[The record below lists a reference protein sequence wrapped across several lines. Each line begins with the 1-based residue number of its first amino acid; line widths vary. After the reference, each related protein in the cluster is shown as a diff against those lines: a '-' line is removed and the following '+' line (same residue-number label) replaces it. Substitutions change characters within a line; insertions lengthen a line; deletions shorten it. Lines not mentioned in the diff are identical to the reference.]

1 MEAIRKKRIKRTGKQ
16 VIIDLPD
23 DFKAEEVDAI
33 LWPSSGEEAESK
45 FTPSEI
51 EAWRKDLKEFY
62 SQFNVDLSQFKFN
75 RDELY
80 DRP

>member
-1 MEAIRKKRIKRTGKQ
+1 MEAIQKKKIKRTGKQ

-33 LWPSSGEEAESK
+33 LWPSSGEDTESK

-62 SQFNVDLSQFKFN
+62 SQFNIDLSQFKFN